1 MSGYR
6 ERMAQIKVYGR
17 RSYWG
22 GRTAEVSDAVQDA
35 LVAAWGLP
43 EDKRFHRFLLLDDE
57 GLVAPQRGPG
67 YLVIEVVCFTGRSP
81 AAVRELIRRLTDD
94 VAPRL
99 GLPVADLEAVVI
111 ESPPTHWAIRGT
123 AGDELALDY
132 RVDV

>member
-6 ERMAQIKVYGR
+6 DPMAQIKVYGR

-22 GRTAEVSDAVQDA
+22 GRTAEVSDAVHAA
-35 LVAAWGLP
+35 LVESWGLP
-43 EDKRFHRFLLLDDE
+43 EGKRFHRFLLLADDE
-57 GLVAPQRGPG
+57 LVAPQRGPG

-99 GLPVADLEAVVI
+99 GLPVDDLEAVVI
-111 ESPPTHWAIRGT
+111 ESPPPHWAIRGQV
-123 AGDELALDY
+123 GDELSLDY